1 LGRLVPALLMRISN
15 GSAASRTFDTAVRSV
30 TSSSRELAESRLRY
44 CSNGTFHSRHYEKT
58 ARDMSRVARAP
69 LRVLP
74 LAV

>member
-1 LGRLVPALLMRISN
+1 MSSRSNENVIDDEMIESLRNDLVSCR
-15 GSAASRTFDTAVRSV
+15 
-30 TSSSRELAESRLRY
+30 RELAESRLRY